1 VKRWLAVC
9 VVWSHCRNNPLLPQQ
24 KTRMPKFNFECKFSL
39 GDTDTFNVLEFLA
52 KNTAHILI
60 RDEDVIGET
69 GGGVNGTSEEDL
81 IRCREEACAS
91 GSSQVRNAIY
101 TRLGRISLTFG
112 DLIAGNCL
120 KRVSTK
126 RGEGDQPPLLSLK
139 IFPQWHTLQ
148 KDSRVDNHVSGEV
161 RVGICVVNLPYTED
175 VAQFP
180 PFVISGSGSSSKS
193 AVHKNTGHAISTAT
207 GSKALISASSPLKI
221 RVGDV
226 GSQKM
231 AHSMAALTGTAA
243 KSTFREK
250 LLAPKKSD
258 REKKEKSD
266 RPAFLES
273 PQIVVC
279 VLEGR
284 NLLVV
289 DEESGTSDPQLFV
302 TLESRDPV
310 SGEKVSE
317 VTLYYPFTTHQMRYC
332 SRFYVPIL

>member
-1 VKRWLAVC
+1 
-9 VVWSHCRNNPLLPQQ
+9 
-24 KTRMPKFNFECKFSL
+24 MPKFNFECKFYL

-52 KNTAHILI
+52 KNKAHILI

-69 GGGVNGTSEEDL
+69 GEGVGATETDL

-91 GSSQVRNAIY
+91 GGSHVRNAIY
-101 TRLGRISLTFG
+101 TRLGRISITFG

-126 RGEGDQPPLLSLK
+126 RGEENPLLSLK
-139 IFPQWHTLQ
+139 IFPQWYTLQ

-161 RVGICVVNLPYTED
+161 RVGICVVNLPYTEE

-180 PFVISGSGSSSKS
+180 PFVISGSGSSKS
-193 AVHKNTGHAISTAT
+193 AVHKSTAA
-207 GSKALISASSPLKI
+207 GSKALISASSPLKN
-221 RVGDV
+221 RLGDV

-258 REKKEKSD
+258 RSGDEKLLAPKKSD

-289 DEESGTSDPQLFV
+289 DEESGTSDPQIFV

-317 VTLYYPFTTHQMRYC
+317 VTLCIHLQPIKLYSC
-332 SRFYVPIL
+332 SRFCTPIL